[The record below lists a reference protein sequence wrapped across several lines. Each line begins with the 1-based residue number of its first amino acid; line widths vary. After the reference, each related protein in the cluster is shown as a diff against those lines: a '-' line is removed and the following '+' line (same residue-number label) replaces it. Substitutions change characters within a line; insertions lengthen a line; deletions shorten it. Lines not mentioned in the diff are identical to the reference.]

1 MKNAINNIKF
11 LGDTK
16 PSEDKKII
24 PNLKKDTINAK
35 DASVTDAKDADNAAD
50 AKDATEAVDAKDAT
64 KAVDARDAK
73 IGEDIKGVTDVQG
86 SKNIKAEI
94 DTKVGILIK
103 ILSIILNMYL

>member
-24 PNLKKDTINAK
+24 PNSKKDNDTINAK

-50 AKDATEAVDAKDAT
+50 AKDSKNAADAKDAT
-64 KAVDARDAK
+64 KAVDAKDAK
-73 IGEDIKGVTDVQG
+73 IGEAIRGVTDVQG
-86 SKNIKAEI
+86 SKNIKSEI
-94 DTKVGILIK
+94 DTKVGILIQ
-103 ILSIILNMYL
+103 ILSILL